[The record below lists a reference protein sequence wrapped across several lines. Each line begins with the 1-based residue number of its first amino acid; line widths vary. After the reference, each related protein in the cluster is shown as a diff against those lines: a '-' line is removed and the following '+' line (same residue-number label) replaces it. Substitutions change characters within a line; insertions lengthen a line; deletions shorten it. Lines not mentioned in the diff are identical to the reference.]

1 METFTVTFAITL
13 PENTVPIGD
22 ILMATIKDI
31 ANMTGYSIGTV
42 SRVINN
48 RSDVS
53 DEARARIEEAIKEL
67 DFHPNRN
74 AKMLKQVA
82 PSGIGIIVR
91 GIGNRFL
98 NSIFERVQAHLIENG
113 ESISV
118 RFISETANE
127 VETAMRSVRHS
138 RPKGFVFLGG
148 SLDDFA
154 NYSNDVAVPGV
165 VVTCNLSAF
174 HGSSL
179 SSFSTDEYSA
189 AKAAVDKL
197 ISAGHRNIGIVGGYP
212 TTNEMD
218 NIQQRLKGARDEL
231 EANDLVFEQNFNYIP
246 CAFSYE
252 SGYEAANRLLD
263 NCPETTA
270 VFALSDTVGISVMR
284 AARDRGLKVPE
295 DLSVLG
301 FDGIDI
307 CNYSIPRLSSMRQDA
322 ERLAKLT
329 VDDILIRV
337 NYQRP
342 PVHETI
348 PYTFVEGESIAPPR
362 AIE

>member
-1 METFTVTFAITL
+1 
-13 PENTVPIGD
+13 
-22 ILMATIKDI
+22 MATIKDI
-31 ANMTGYSIGTV
+31 ASKTGYSIGTV

-48 RSDVS
+48 KSDVS
-53 DEARARIEEAIKEL
+53 EEARTRIEEAIKEL

-82 PSGIGIIVR
+82 PSGIAIIVR

-98 NSIFERVQAHLIENG
+98 NSIFEKIQTDLLENG
-113 ESISV
+113 ENISV
-118 RFISETANE
+118 RFISETDNE

-138 RPKGFVFLGG
+138 RPKGFIFLGG
-148 SLDDFA
+148 SLDDFTD
-154 NYSNDVAVPGV
+154 YFQEIPVPGV
-165 VVTCNLSAF
+165 VVTCDVSTLNID
-174 HGSSL
+174 SL
-179 SSFSTDEYSA
+179 SSYSTDDYTA
-189 AKAAVDKL
+189 ARAAINTL
-197 ISAGHRNIGIVGGYP
+197 ITAGHRNIGVIGGYP
-212 TTNEMD
+212 TANLSD
-218 NIQQRLKGARDEL
+218 NLQRRLKGAKDEL
-231 EANDLVFEQNFNYIP
+231 EANDLVFETNFNYIP
-246 CAFSYE
+246 CPFSYE
-252 SGYEAANRLLD
+252 AGYEAANRLLD

-284 AARDRGLKVPE
+284 AAADRGMKIPE

-307 CNYSIPRLSSMRQDA
+307 CNYSIPRLSSMKQDA
-322 ERLAKLT
+322 AHLAKMA

-342 PVHETI
+342 AVHETV

-362 AIE
+362 AIK